1 MSIDS
6 GYSGM
11 PFHPTLPGMSY
22 PSLPVHTAVSGY
34 SSVPEAHHSSVAQI
48 ENDVEE

>member
-1 MSIDS
+1 MPIDS

-11 PFHPTLPGMSY
+11 PIHPTLPGMSY
-22 PSLPVHTAVSGY
+22 PSLSVHPAVSGY
-34 SSVPEAHHSSVAQI
+34 SSVPDAHYSSVAQI